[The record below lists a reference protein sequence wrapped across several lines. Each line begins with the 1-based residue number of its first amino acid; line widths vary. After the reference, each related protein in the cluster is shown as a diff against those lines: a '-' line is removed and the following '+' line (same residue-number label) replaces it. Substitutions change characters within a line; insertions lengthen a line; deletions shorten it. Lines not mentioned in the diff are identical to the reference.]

1 MRRSATTVTVVAVSF
16 SHPPSGELVKRFA
29 REWAAV
35 CFFTSLAGEGS
46 GRLIFDLLSLAYIYI
61 EMGSRRMS
69 GVSGVW
75 L

>member
-1 MRRSATTVTVVAVSF
+1 MVVVVTVVVVSF

-46 GRLIFDLLSLAYIYI
+46 GRLIFDCFALLIFI
-61 EMGSRRMS
+61 KRWGHDGCRE
-69 GVSGVW
+69 SGVW